1 MGKGI
6 VIAVLI
12 LLIGSVTA
20 ACDAAPA
27 GEDVKATPS
36 LSLPTASATSG
47 PGASSESPPA
57 SPTWPPFL
65 QSPTPAG
72 DSTVI
77 AEVVSTAGAT
87 ATATPAAAATTP
99 AATAPTPGPGCI
111 PAPPPGWVAAVVR
124 PGDTIGRLAQ
134 CVGVSPAEIVAVNC
148 LPNNGNLIYSGQSLY
163 LPRPCVPTAT
173 PTTASRAD
181 GTDTPT
187 PTPPITTPG
196 PPQPG
201 EDGIVII
208 DPQRAEPGA
217 LVFIKFSNFS
227 RNELVTASFVPLVTN
242 VPLTTTVQ
250 AYMNEDGVG
259 QVGFFIPSSFPT
271 GRIAVKAED
280 PYQSGEG
287 LLIVLSPA
295 PTPTATATPTATTIT
310 TETPT
315 ATPEPTLTP
324 TPDGAAE
331 ASATPTETIEPAST
345 PP

>member
-1 MGKGI
+1 M
-6 VIAVLI
+6 V
-12 LLIGSVTA
+12 LLIGGVLA

-27 GEDVKATPS
+27 GEVVEEMPPPS
-36 LSLPTASATSG
+36 LPAASATSG

-72 DSTVI
+72 HSAAV
-77 AEVVSTAGAT
+77 AEVATAAGAT
-87 ATATPAAAATTP
+87 EAGATVVATPAVATTAAATP
-99 AATAPTPGPGCI
+99 AFAPPPGPGCT

-148 LPNNGNLIYSGQSLY
+148 LPNNGNLIYSGQLLY
-163 LPRPCVPTAT
+163 LPRPCAPTAT
-173 PTTASRAD
+173 PTPGNRID
-181 GTDTPT
+181 GIGTPSPT
-187 PTPPITTPG
+187 PLITTPG

-201 EDGIVII
+201 DDGMVTIE
-208 DPQRAEPGA
+208 PQRAEPGV
-217 LVFIKFSNFS
+217 LVIIKFSNFS

-259 QVGFFIPSSFPT
+259 QAGFFIPSSFPT

-287 LLIVLSPA
+287 LLIVLPPA
-295 PTPTATATPTATTIT
+295 PTVTATVTPTGITI

-315 ATPEPTLTP
+315 ATPEPTLTL

-331 ASATPTETIEPAST
+331 AAATPTETIVPTST